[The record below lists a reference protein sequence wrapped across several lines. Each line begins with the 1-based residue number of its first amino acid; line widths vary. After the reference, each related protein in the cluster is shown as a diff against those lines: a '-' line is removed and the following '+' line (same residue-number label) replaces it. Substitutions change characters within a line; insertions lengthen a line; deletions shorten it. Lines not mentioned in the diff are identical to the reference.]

1 MFVEAL
7 SNLDQSF
14 TQEGDMPLSLHV
26 NTKAYFSQAEKGPS
40 AVFHWDANN
49 STVSLQTIV
58 GMCLKKIVE
67 VAEKNQKECGNLMN
81 RIKIILSAESVKN
94 TKINV

>member
-1 MFVEAL
+1 VFVEAL

-14 TQEGDMPLSLHV
+14 AQEGDMPLSLYV
-26 NTKAYFSQAEKGPS
+26 NTKGYFSQAEKGPS

-49 STVSLQTIV
+49 SSVSLQTIV

-67 VAEKNQKECGNLMN
+67 VAEKI
-81 RIKIILSAESVKN
+81 RKN
-94 TKINV
+94 VDGWWIELKLYWVPN